1 MTAKLSDTIYCLRFF
16 CAGAYTEEVKQQ
28 LTVFGNLISEK
39 AVRRATRLFSS
50 YAARFNYNA
59 DWIPI
64 LEADRMPGAW
74 EQFGVRQ
81 LVDRE
86 ADRLSPH
93 NRADVAP
100 GKNSNAIL
108 IGTIRM
114 GFGHYRIA
122 LAIASAA
129 RSMGLDPYWL
139 DFLSFPGS
147 AASRVIEYLNG
158 LYSFGSRLSQRVPLF
173 DRVVWERI
181 TSEIAL
187 KLEYCARDRELSRLY
202 APLFG
207 NLDRSLPFLSTHPW
221 TGQAAIHAGMH
232 NVVTVVP
239 DNYPLAFHLV
249 EGSIHA
255 VQTPSNYFGYRTLR
269 NMGSRDQGMLT
280 SMPESDVQYTGH
292 FVDHEIV
299 SNIDADCGRR
309 LLRLRE
315 GSPRRFLLTIG
326 GAGAQLKRFYEI
338 IRFCRGAIE
347 SDRLAMMVN
356 LGDHQPQW
364 LSLKAELEAVKIPY
378 TLHSEWS
385 ETRQFAGDAIDGPMH
400 GLHIFLHDDIFAA
413 VYTTNLLMRVADLL
427 ITKPSELSFY
437 PVPKLFIQR
446 VGQHEAWG
454 AIRGAELGDGTL
466 ETDSLKSLQQTL
478 TVILNDTDLLEMYCT
493 SIMQNNKIGT
503 YDGAYR
509 AVMLARTK
517 ASEGRQRE

>member
-1 MTAKLSDTIYCLRFF
+1 MK
-16 CAGAYTEEVKQQ
+16 KQ
-28 LTVFGNLISEK
+28 LTVFGNPISRR
-39 AVRRATRLFSS
+39 AVRRATHLFSS
-50 YAARFNYNA
+50 YAARFNYSA
-59 DWIPI
+59 DWIPK
-64 LEADRMPGAW
+64 LASDRMPGAW
-74 EQFGVRQ
+74 EQFGIRQ
-81 LVDRE
+81 LVDGGAITPGE
-86 ADRLSPH
+86 NPEPEGVPAADS
-93 NRADVAP
+93 
-100 GKNSNAIL
+100 KAII

-114 GFGHYRIA
+114 GFGHYRIG

-147 AASRVIEYLNG
+147 AASQAIEYLNN
-158 LYSFGSRLSQRVPLF
+158 LYSFGSRLSQKVPLF
-173 DRVVWERI
+173 DHFIWERI
-181 TSEIAL
+181 TSQIAL
-187 KLEYCARDRELSRLY
+187 KLDYCARDRELSRLY
-202 APLFG
+202 APLLG

-221 TGQAAIHAGMH
+221 TGQAAIHAGMRS
-232 NVVTVVP
+232 VVTVVP

-249 EGSIHA
+249 EGSVHA

-269 NMGSRDQGMLT
+269 NMGSQDRGPLT

-347 SDRLAMMVN
+347 SDRLAMLVN
-356 LGDHQPQW
+356 LGDHHPQW
-364 LSLKAELEAVKIPY
+364 LSLKSELEEVNIPY
-378 TLHSEWS
+378 TLHSDWS
-385 ETRQFAGDAIDGPMH
+385 ETRQFAADAVDGPMH
-400 GLHIFLHDDIFAA
+400 GLHIFLHGDIFAA

-517 ASEGRQRE
+517 ASEGQLRE